1 MDTLIQQLG
10 STKQSW
16 SFLRF
21 PFTDVSQF
29 TIRWVIVEGPQRMK
43 LCREAPSCPLS
54 PSPLPPRDFKPHC
67 KDLV

>member
-21 PFTDVSQF
+21 PFIDVSQF
-29 TIRWVIVEGPQRMK
+29 TIRWDIVEGPQRMK
-43 LCREAPSCPLS
+43 LCREAPPPCPLS
-54 PSPLPPRDFKPHC
+54 PSPPRAFKPHC